1 MNILLTEENLKT
13 LYKALLKLPPFN
25 QLQMP
30 EAHKVDFKVIRDPE
44 VYGLFEPDP
53 NTISVSSGRCSHFD
67 TIFKTLIHEMVH
79 LHCYYTKEENYE
91 EHRNVKFKKII
102 KQTAE
107 IYGFDPKEL

>member
-1 MNILLTEENLKT
+1 
-13 LYKALLKLPPFN
+13 
-25 QLQMP
+25 
-30 EAHKVDFKVIRDPE
+30 
-44 VYGLFEPDP
+44 
-53 NTISVSSGRCSHFD
+53 
-67 TIFKTLIHEMVH
+67 MVH